1 MDLLSQELWRCQSE
15 GETERSGLKT
25 RVEEQRVRLEAYER
39 VERDM
44 DDLVMQAAQC
54 ERSLWCSVTYM

>member
-54 ERSLWCSVTYM
+54 KS